1 VSLIF
6 TSNEGEQRKYADTN
20 ARACINAEERQR
32 VDDLHRST
40 GRLSILQQINAV
52 FVDAHLHGSVQ
63 TVVDLDADQNLQLYV
78 SLNDSLVGSLKACLI
93 PCLHDQA
100 NIEQM
105 YSKYTC

>member
-1 VSLIF
+1 MLERALTLKNVNALI
-6 TSNEGEQRKYADTN
+6 T
-20 ARACINAEERQR
+20 CIVLLA
-32 VDDLHRST
+32 VCLFFS
-40 GRLSILQQINAV
+40 NAV
-52 FVDAHLHGSVQ
+52 FVDAHLHGSVK

-78 SLNDSLVGSLKACLI
+78 SLNDSLVGSLKVCLI

>member
-1 VSLIF
+1 VSLII
-6 TSNEGEQRKYADTN
+6 TSNEGEQRKSADTN
-20 ARACINAEERQR
+20 SRACINAEERQR
-32 VDDLHRST
+32 VDDFLHRSA
-40 GRLSILQQINAV
+40 GRLSIQQINAV

-78 SLNDSLVGSLKACLI
+78 SLNDSLVGSLKVCLI